1 MKSGDKIRPFASKR
15 IFFIGLI
22 TVAGLRLRRRC
33 TSRIKWW
40 VVESDARTH
49 RTLRRC
55 ARNEAET
62 SLFRESSPQDESV
75 RPRTFGVRTR
85 PRVAFESR
93 QRPRTSDSGDCYF
106 SSRKVTAPVSRL

>member
-1 MKSGDKIRPFASKR
+1 MNIFHRPHYCCRAAIAKT
-15 IFFIGLI
+15 LH
-22 TVAGLRLRRRC
+22 LEDQ
-33 TSRIKWW
+33 WW

-85 PRVAFESR
+85 PGVAFESR
-93 QRPRTSDSGDCYF
+93 KRPRTSDSGDCYF